1 MRSQRKD
8 QETPMPTILLK
19 TLAPLTETSD
29 AFDYADQIK
38 TLMRHPPVNIGG
50 FTLDQVKMAA
60 SIIKEVDQAEDGAL
74 IMGKAQWNYLCEM
87 VRGAQWAL
95 AAPQIVEFC
104 DDVLEAV

>member
-1 MRSQRKD
+1 
-8 QETPMPTILLK
+8 MPTILLK

-60 SIIKEVDQAEDGAL
+60 SIIKEVDQAEDGAAHPGQGTVEL
-74 IMGKAQWNYLCEM
+74 SVRDGARRSMGAGGTSD
-87 VRGAQWAL
+87 R
-95 AAPQIVEFC
+95 
-104 DDVLEAV
+104 

>member
-1 MRSQRKD
+1 
-8 QETPMPTILLK
+8 MPTILLK

-29 AFDYADQIK
+29 RFDYADQIK

-60 SIIKEVDQAEDGAL
+60 SIIKEVDQAEEGAL
-74 IMGKAQWNYLCEM
+74 ILGKAQWNYLCEM